1 MYKPKFQLSTKLLSN
16 LTTIERLYGQIE
28 SLNIPQTL
36 ELNLHS
42 KNLVAS
48 AYASNRIEGNPL
60 TLPEV
65 TNLLLNDRV
74 PTSRNEKEVTN
85 YYGILERLDA
95 YTKRSEDIALVTQI
109 HRELLDGIDTT
120 AGTIR
125 DVKVVV
131 GKYREEKG
139 DVSLRVK
146 HDPPFHTQ
154 TEIEKHIGELM
165 RWTET
170 TDEPVVVKA
179 GVFHHEFVYLHPF
192 EDGNGRVCRILTAL
206 LFLKNGYRINKYFIL
221 DDYYDIDRDQY
232 SDMLHSADAGDK
244 TAWLE
249 YFSDGMK
256 YSLQSAHARVKEALM
271 TLRVEEQPTRRER
284 EVLHF
289 FQERREATT
298 QHIAQ
303 FLGVSRQQAHGLLSG
318 LVEKGLLEKRG
329 KTKSSYYVLK

>member
-1 MYKPKFQLSTKLLSN
+1 MYAPKFQLTTKLLTN
-16 LTTIERLYGQIE
+16 ITTIERLYGQIE
-28 SLNIPQTL
+28 ALNIPQAL

-48 AYASNRIEGNPL
+48 TYASNRIEGNPL

-65 TNLLLNDRV
+65 TNLLLNDRI
-74 PTSRNEKEVTN
+74 PTNRDEKEVTN
-85 YYGILERLDA
+85 YYGILEHLDRFKDQ
-95 YTKRSEDIALVTQI
+95 TQGLDLVTKF
-109 HRELLDGIDTT
+109 HRELLDDIDET

-125 DVKVVV
+125 NVKVVV

-146 HDPPFHTQ
+146 HDPPYHTKE
-154 TEIEKHIGELM
+154 EIEKHITDLL
-165 RWTET
+165 RWVDA
-170 TDEPVVVKA
+170 TDEPVIVKA
-179 GVFHHEFVYLHPF
+179 GIFHHEFVYLHPF

-206 LFLKNGYRINKYFIL
+206 LFLRNGYRINKYFIL

-232 SDMLHSADAGDK
+232 SDLLHSADRGDK
-244 TAWLE
+244 TEWLE

-256 YSLQSAHARVKEALM
+256 YSLQSAHARMKEALT
-271 TLRVEEQPTRRER
+271 TLRIEEQPTRRER

-298 QHIAQ
+298 QHIAK

-318 LVEKGLLEKRG
+318 LVDKGLLEKKG